1 MDQLFNLHT
10 LIEVMLGISLSAA
23 SGFRVFVPLLTL
35 SAAAVIGHIDLP
47 TNFDWIENPQ
57 ALTVF
62 AVASA
67 LEIGGYYIPWFDHLL
82 DVAAT
87 PAAILVGTI
96 VTASLAPEMNPL
108 VQWTLALVA
117 GGGTAGITKGLM
129 NFLRATSTATSGGLA
144 NPIVATVELVVAV
157 ALSMLAIT
165 LPVVAGILVISF
177 LVFASAKLWQFFS
190 RLRLQQS
197 SPDSLP

>member
-47 TNFDWIENPQ
+47 TNFDWIENSQ

-62 AVASA
+62 AIASA

-96 VTASLAPEMNPL
+96 VTASLAPDMNPL

-129 NFLRATSTATSGGLA
+129 NLLRATSTATSGGLG

-157 ALSMLAIT
+157 ALSMLAVT

-177 LVFASAKLWQFFS
+177 LVFASSKLWQFFS
-190 RLRLQQS
+190 LRLQR
-197 SPDSLP
+197 SPDS